1 MHAYANSQNLEYL
14 FYLLTRKNDF
24 KSKPNYMKLCQKKK
38 IKGNFKTLF
47 QFLLLIVSITIK
59 YK

>member
-38 IKGNFKTLF
+38 NQRQF
-47 QFLLLIVSITIK
+47 QNIVSIFAFNCFH
-59 YK
+59 YN